1 MLFRSKEAARLL
13 FVPLLAGAS
22 LRDRLVACIGALM
35 GIGIVGLT
43 CTALFPASI
52 PWIVAPIGASTV
64 LLFAV
69 PASPLAQPWS
79 IVGGNGISAVI
90 GVLVVQFVHDPA
102 IAATVAVAAAIL
114 VMSLLRCLHPP
125 GGAAALS
132 AVLSAPLIEA
142 GGAGSFLVPVLVNS
156 LLLTAIGWLFH
167 RYSGH
172 SYPHRPAPVEGK
184 ALPPEPVSGLLMED
198 IDSALAD
205 LGETFDIGRED
216 LALLLARAEVHAASR
231 LAQSAGPH

>member
-1 MLFRSKEAARLL
+1 MLFRSKAFARLL

-22 LRDRLVACIGALM
+22 LRDRVIACVGALV
-35 GIGIVGLT
+35 GIGVVGVT
-43 CTALFPASI
+43 CAALFPASI

-79 IVGGNGISAVI
+79 IVGGNGISAVV
-90 GVLVVQFVHDPA
+90 GVLVVQYVDDPVV
-102 IAATVAVAAAIL
+102 AAPLAVSAAIL
-114 VMSLLRCLHPP
+114 VMTLLRCLHPP
-125 GGAAALS
+125 GGASALS
-132 AVLSAPLIEA
+132 AVLGASLIETA
-142 GGAGSFLVPVLVNS
+142 GPSAFLIPVVINS
-156 LLLTAIGWLFH
+156 LLLAAIGWLFH

-172 SYPHRPAPVEGK
+172 SYPHRPAPVEGRV
-184 ALPPEPVSGLLMED
+184 LPPEPVSGLLMED

-216 LALLLARAEVHAASR
+216 LALLLARAEVHAAAR
-231 LAQSAGPH
+231 IHQG